1 MKRTYFLPIFLF
13 AIISTY
19 TNAQFSQI
27 GNLDLIVKTNE
38 LLDDSINL
46 SETEGTPYENETFVF
61 GRAISE
67 KMDISSPYLM
77 RYNIYNDVIEVED
90 KDQINSLKKSLD
102 LYAVIS
108 NKEYHYK
115 EYADES
121 ERINKGYFILLYSG
135 GNIELFLRKTQK
147 YKEPKPPKNS
157 FQPKE
162 PGAFIDYEN
171 YFIKTDDILFEMS
184 TNKKEVAKQFPGIE
198 ADIKNFMKANKTSLK
213 SKEDVIELMTF
224 VDAQLK

>member
-147 YKEPKPPKNS
+147 HKEPKPPKNS

-171 YFIKTDDILFEMS
+171 YFIKTDGILFEMS
-184 TNKKEVAKQFPGIE
+184 TNKKEVTKQFPGIE